1 VLNNSILNNKSLQDT
16 ILGQIIDDKIEWVKN
31 RKLEQPLIQFK
42 DQLVDS
48 DRHFYDALDQQES
61 VFILECK
68 KASPSKGLIRTEF
81 DLDLIANVY
90 KNHASAIS
98 VLADEKYFQGSFDY
112 ITKVRDIVTQPVI
125 CKDFIVDTYQIY
137 LARHYKA
144 DAILLM
150 LSVLDDDAYQAY
162 RDTAHSLNMGVLTE
176 ISNEEERLRAVALGA
191 KVIGINNRNL
201 RDMSIDLNR
210 TKALAEKIPADR
222 IVISESGIY
231 NHSQVV
237 ELSKYANGFLVG
249 SSIMSQD
256 DIDLACRKLILGE
269 NKVCGLTHAYQAANV
284 YKAGAIYGGLIFV
297 DTSSRFVDTEEA
309 RLVMLGAPLKYVGVF
324 QNEDPELIAY
334 TVKQLGLSVV
344 QLHGNE
350 TPKDVKTLRNLLPQT
365 GPKACQIWKAHGV
378 SQTLPDFE
386 KFNVEKHLLDT
397 RIGNKIGG
405 TGKVFD
411 WSLLKNSKVDKNSI
425 LLAGGLTPENA
436 REAALIGV
444 SGLDFNSGLESAPGK
459 KDPEKIS
466 HAFREIK
473 KTMLRA

>member
-1 VLNNSILNNKSLQDT
+1 MLNDTSLQDT
-16 ILGQIIDDKIEWVKN
+16 ILGKIVDDKIEWVEA
-31 RKLEQPLIQFK
+31 RKRQQPLISFK
-42 DQLVDS
+42 DQLIDS
-48 DRHFYDALDQQES
+48 DRHFYQALDQDNS

-68 KASPSKGLIRTEF
+68 KASPSKGLIRPEF

-90 KNHASAIS
+90 KNYASAIS
-98 VLADEKYFQGSFDY
+98 VLSDEKYFQGSFDY

-137 LARHYKA
+137 LARLHKA

-150 LSVLDDDAYQAY
+150 LSVLDDDAYQAL

-176 ISNEEERLRAVALGA
+176 ISNEEERIRAIALDA

-210 TKALAEKIPADR
+210 TKQLAKNIPADR

-231 NHSQVV
+231 DHSQVV
-237 ELSKYANGFLVG
+237 ELSQHANGFLVG

-256 DIDLACRKLILGE
+256 DIETACRQLILGE
-269 NKVCGLTHAYQAANV
+269 NKVCGLTHSHQAANV
-284 YKAGAIYGGLIFV
+284 YKAGAVYGGLIFV
-297 DTSSRFVDTEEA
+297 DESPRFVEMELA
-309 RLVMLGAPLKYVGVF
+309 RSIMKGAALKYVGVF

-334 TVKQLGLSVV
+334 TVKQLGLAVV

-350 TPKDVKTLRNLLPQT
+350 TPKDIKTLRNMLPKT
-365 GPKACQIWKAHGV
+365 CQLWKAHGV
-378 SQTLPDFE
+378 SESLPEFE
-386 KFNVEKHLLDT
+386 KYNVDKHILDT
-397 RIGNKIGG
+397 RIGNQIGG

-411 WSLLKNSKVDKNSI
+411 WSLLANSSIDKNSI
-425 LLAGGLTPENA
+425 ILAGGLTPENA
-436 REAALIGV
+436 REAALIGI

-459 KDPEKIS
+459 KDPELITK
-466 HAFREIK
+466 AFLEIK
-473 KTMLRA
+473 KYMLRD

>member
-1 VLNNSILNNKSLQDT
+1 MLNDTSLQDT
-16 ILGQIIDDKIEWVKN
+16 ILGKIVDDKIEWVKN
-31 RKLEQPLIQFK
+31 RQLEQPLISFK
-42 DQLVDS
+42 DQLEDS
-48 DRHFYDALDQQES
+48 DRHFYQALDQDES

-68 KASPSKGLIRTEF
+68 KASPSKGLIRPEF

-98 VLADEKYFQGSFDY
+98 VLSDEKYFQGSFDY

-150 LSVLDDDAYQAY
+150 LSVLDDDAYQAF

-176 ISNEEERLRAVALGA
+176 VSNEEERVRAVALGA

-201 RDMSIDLNR
+201 RDMTIDLNR
-210 TKALAEKIPADR
+210 TKVLAENIPADR

-237 ELSKYANGFLVG
+237 DLSKHANGFLVG
-249 SSIMSQD
+249 SSIMSED
-256 DIDLACRKLILGE
+256 DIESACRKLILGE
-269 NKVCGLTHAYQAANV
+269 NKVCGLTHSHQAANV
-284 YKAGAIYGGLIFV
+284 FNAGAIYGGLIFV
-297 DTSSRFVDTEEA
+297 DTSPRFVDTEEA
-309 RLVMLGAPLKYVGVF
+309 RLVMLGAPQLKYVGVF

-334 TVKQLGLSVV
+334 TVKQLGLAVV
-344 QLHGNE
+344 QLHGDE
-350 TPKDVKTLRNLLPQT
+350 SPKDVKTLRNMLP
-365 GPKACQIWKAHGV
+365 KSCQIWKAHGV
-378 SQTLPDFE
+378 SETLPEFE
-386 KFNVEKHLLDT
+386 KFNVDKHLFDT
-397 RIGNKIGG
+397 RNGNQTGG

-411 WSLLKNSKVDKNSI
+411 WSLLENSNVDKSSI

-436 REAALIGV
+436 QQAALIGV
-444 SGLDFNSGLESAPGK
+444 AGLDLNSGLESAPGK
-459 KDPEKIS
+459 KDPAKIS
-466 HAFREIK
+466 RAFSEIK
-473 KTMLRA
+473 RYMLRA